1 MARAVLRTARAW
13 TPGTE
18 LPILD
23 SEMSR
28 EHGESLANVDR
39 DELHPLQI
47 EALRKMSPARK
58 MQILCAAI
66 QMARDVRAAAV
77 RAAHPEW
84 SERQIQ
90 ADVSRQILLASD

>member
-1 MARAVLRTARAW
+1 
-13 TPGTE
+13 
-18 LPILD
+18 
-23 SEMSR
+23 MSA
-28 EHGESLANVDR
+28 EHLESLANVDR

-58 MQILCAAI
+58 MQLVCAAI

-84 SERQIQ
+84 SERQIHR
-90 ADVSRQILLASD
+90 AALLDRLDDEGLGDLFRRLLPESSP